1 MSETAA
7 DFCFVLDAMRADEE
21 RGAYPELAVHIQLY
35 EATILGHGDEAIKEA
50 YKAIKARIE
59 AGFEYEKAHGK
70 WSLLKRDH
78 PYAVELEKYGFRR
91 KGGSTT
97 KRLRLG

>member
-1 MSETAA
+1 MSESAA
-7 DFCFVLDAMRADEE
+7 DLTFVLDAMRADEE
-21 RGAYPELAVHIQLY
+21 RRAYPELAVHIRLY
-35 EATILGHGDEAIKEA
+35 EATILEHGDEAIKGA

-59 AGFEYEKAHGK
+59 AGFEYEKIHGK

-78 PYAVELEKYGFRR
+78 PYTIELEKYGFRR
-91 KGGSTT
+91 KADSTT